1 MNSYTIYNL
10 LFSILQFLQLC
21 SLSFSK
27 CEERIER
34 KTEELK
40 ESETKADEAERKA
53 NALESR
59 NRSDDEKIETL
70 EDQLKVFMILRYL
83 SVLNVSL
90 F

>member
-1 MNSYTIYNL
+1 ML
-10 LFSILQFLQLC
+10 ILY
-21 SLSFSK
+21 SK

-70 EDQLKVFMILRYL
+70 EDQLKV
-83 SVLNVSL
+83 SVVLIYFSKLYGSPFHKIVQSCNIFPFFTIVW
-90 F
+90 

>member
-1 MNSYTIYNL
+1 ML
-10 LFSILQFLQLC
+10 ILY
-21 SLSFSK
+21 SK

-70 EDQLKVFMILRYL
+70 EDQLKV
-83 SVLNVSL
+83 SVVLIYFSKLYIAGNCSIV
-90 F
+90 

>member
-1 MNSYTIYNL
+1 MLISY
-10 LFSILQFLQLC
+10 
-21 SLSFSK
+21 SK

-70 EDQLKVFMILRYL
+70 EDQLKV
-83 SVLNVSL
+83 SVVLIYFYKLYNCSIV
-90 F
+90 

>member
-1 MNSYTIYNL
+1 ML
-10 LFSILQFLQLC
+10 ILY
-21 SLSFSK
+21 SK

-70 EDQLKVFMILRYL
+70 EDQLKV
-83 SVLNVSL
+83 SVVLIYFSKLHGSYCSIV
-90 F
+90 

>member
-1 MNSYTIYNL
+1 ML
-10 LFSILQFLQLC
+10 ILY
-21 SLSFSK
+21 SK

-70 EDQLKVFMILRYL
+70 EDQLKVFMILRYF
-83 SVLNVSL
+83 STRNVSL
-90 F
+90 FHNSLFKTPNYKRH